1 MKIFNHYSALRR
13 SCALALVLLL
23 VGCATSPSSTQG
35 ERTALSAG
43 EKAAY
48 QDAVN
53 NIKAGEAD
61 KAIGNLKKLTQA
73 HPDFVGG
80 WINLATAYYHS
91 KKIDEAGSALENAK
105 KLNPNLAE
113 VYNLAGLLAVEKGE
127 YTVAEKN
134 YLSAIALK
142 KDYAAAHYNLALVYD
157 VFYQDIA
164 KAISEYEQ
172 YLTFSGNTDK
182 ATISWVNE
190 LKAKLKRKAG

>member
-1 MKIFNHYSALRR
+1 MKILNHTSVIGRA
-13 SCALALVLLL
+13 CALGLLLLL
-23 VGCATSPSSTQG
+23 VGCATSPSSPRG
-35 ERTALSAG
+35 EKTPLSAS

-48 QDAVN
+48 QDALN
-53 NIKAGEAD
+53 NIKAGEQD
-61 KAIGNLKKLTQA
+61 KASNSLKKLTQA

-91 KKIDEAGSALENAK
+91 KKMDDAGSALENAK

-113 VYNLAGLLAVEKGE
+113 VYNLSGLLAVEKGE
-127 YTVAEKN
+127 YQAAEKN

-164 KAISEYEQ
+164 KAITQYEQ
-172 YLTFSGNTDK
+172 YLALSGNTDK